1 MTPAPLSKV
10 IRVVAKATSKDPVAN
25 REEIVDLI
33 NGTIDMLYRTESL
46 VWLYFKSDG
55 CAIAEAFNENCRT
68 GPCTSFTGVVMPA
81 QLQNIRELHTDGY
94 KYEITAKRVGLD
106 YPVGRDYQMGR
117 AYPAGFD
124 YPIGRGCEL
133 KAEHLPPRLLARDIP
148 ACNDS
153 RVVTFRSD
161 SDEDCGKLIGVRY
174 YDLNNREQRI
184 DIVLGPGRVS
194 TGTSVGEFVEIVFP
208 ERCGWITVETDNGT
222 ELGRYHPSILTPVHE
237 WFRLQGTCAGRK
249 VHYYGLREPMP
260 LVFDTDLVPFSDN
273 TLWRLALKAYE
284 HVDTLELTPGQQQGL
299 NRIYASLAA
308 VTAADQRND
317 NMNFNTLL
325 MPESGRTMLSTG
337 RAMMR
342 GTKRYVRY

>member
-25 REEIVDLI
+25 RDEIVDLI
-33 NGTIDMLYRTESL
+33 NGTLDMLYRTESL
-46 VWLYFKSDG
+46 VWLYFKADG
-55 CAIAEAFNENCRT
+55 CAITETFTENCRNGAFT
-68 GPCTSFTGVVMPA
+68 CFTGVVMPA
-81 QLQNIRELHTDGY
+81 QLQNIRELRADAY
-94 KYEITAKRVGLD
+94 KYEITAKRVATDFAL
-106 YPVGRDYQMGR
+106 GRDYLTGS
-117 AYPAGFD
+117 D
-124 YPIGRGCEL
+124 YPLVRGCEL

-148 ACNDS
+148 SNDS

-161 SDEDCGKLIGVRY
+161 SQEDCGKLIGVKY

-237 WFRLQGTCAGRK
+237 WFRLQGTLPGRK
-249 VHYYGLREPMP
+249 IHYYGLREPMP
-260 LVFDTDLVPFSDN
+260 LVFDTDLAPFSDN

-284 HVDTLELTPGQQQGL
+284 HVDTLELTAGQQQGL

-342 GTKRYVRY
+342 RTRRYVRY

>member
-25 REEIVDLI
+25 RAEVVDLI
-33 NGTIDMLYRTESL
+33 NATLDMLYRTESL
-46 VWLYFKSDG
+46 VWLYFKADG
-55 CAIAEAFNENCRT
+55 CVVTEAFTENCRT
-68 GPCTSFTGVVMPA
+68 GPCTSFTGAVMPA
-81 QLQNIRELHTDGY
+81 QLQNIRELHADGY
-94 KYEITAKRVGLD
+94 KYEITAKRVDHGC
-106 YPVGRDYQMGR
+106 PVGR
-117 AYPAGFD
+117 
-124 YPIGRGCEL
+124 GCDL

-148 ACNDS
+148 TCGDS
-153 RVVTFRSD
+153 RVVTFRSS
-161 SDEDCGKLIGVRY
+161 SDEDCGKVVGVKY

-184 DIVLGPGRVS
+184 DVVLGPARVS
-194 TGTSVGEFVEIVFP
+194 TETSVGEFVEIVFP
-208 ERCGWITVETDNGT
+208 ERCGWIVVETDNGV

-237 WFRLQGTCAGRK
+237 WFRLQGTCTGRK
-249 VHYYGLREPMP
+249 IHYYGLREPMP

-284 HVDTLELTPGQQQGL
+284 HVDTLELTAGQQQGL

-325 MPESGRTMLSTG
+325 LPESGRTMLSTG

-342 GTKRYVRY
+342 GTRRYAR